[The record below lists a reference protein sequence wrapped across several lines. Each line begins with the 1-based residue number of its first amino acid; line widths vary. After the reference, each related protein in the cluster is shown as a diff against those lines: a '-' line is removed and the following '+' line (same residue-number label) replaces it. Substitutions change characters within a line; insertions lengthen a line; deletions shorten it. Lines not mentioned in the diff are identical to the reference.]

1 MCYSYFHIKGGLF
14 TPHGLDLPISS
25 KSGNCDLTKCDF
37 KFLLILKPVIGTS
50 GNTFL
55 CPSSDARITC
65 NSSKIFLTCR
75 NTGWH
80 VMLKVIL
87 LCFSWLLTLCK
98 KIILLCFS
106 WLLTFCKSASLGIA
120 LVQSFFLRT
129 IFSL

>member
-1 MCYSYFHIKGGLF
+1 MCLSYFHIQGGLF
-14 TPHGLDLPISS
+14 TPHGLDLPTSS
-25 KSGNCDLTKCDF
+25 KSGNRDLTKCAF
-37 KFLLILKPVIGTS
+37 KFLLILKSVIGTS

-75 NTGWH
+75 NTGWY
-80 VMLKVIL
+80 VMLKVVL
-87 LCFSWLLTLCK
+87 LCFSWLLTFCK
-98 KIILLCFS
+98 KVILLCFS

-120 LVQSFFLRT
+120 LVQSFSLRT